1 MSDEIVKS
9 DSLDCEKKLIENTSI
24 VGLKPKNE
32 LTLSKENLNISNS
45 PKVTAESFYEYSQ
58 TKLKDVFFSGVY
70 EDRIYVESVKGYR
83 DRVIVD
89 EEEVRLIKSL
99 KSVLRRGKKFQGE
112 NFHGIKSKLSLFLIL
127 LHLRIYFNQ
136 LQNAFVI
143 KSNISF

>member
-1 MSDEIVKS
+1 MSDDIVES
-9 DSLDCEKKLIENTSI
+9 ESLNCEKELIENTSI

-32 LTLSKENLNISNS
+32 LALSKENLNISNS

-127 LHLRIYFNQ
+127 LYLSIY
-136 LQNAFVI
+136 
-143 KSNISF
+143 